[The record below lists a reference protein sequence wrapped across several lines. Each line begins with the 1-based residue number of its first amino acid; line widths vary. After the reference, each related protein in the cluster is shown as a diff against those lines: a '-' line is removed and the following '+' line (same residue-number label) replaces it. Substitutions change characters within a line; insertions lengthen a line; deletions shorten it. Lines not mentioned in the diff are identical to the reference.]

1 MVMKKYAPEILSFV
15 LLAAG
20 LVMRSS
26 CPDVFR
32 AEWVEMV
39 YFLAAFLPVGIPVLR
54 EAAEY
59 ILKKEY
65 FNEFT
70 LMALASVGA
79 FYIGEYPEGVAV
91 MLFYSV
97 GEKLQEGAVE
107 RARGHIRALLDVRP
121 RMARVVRDGH
131 TEDVAPEDVRPGD
144 VVEVRV
150 GERVPLDGVLL
161 SPHATFDTAVL
172 TGESIPRLIGRDA
185 EVLAGMIV
193 SDTVVNVRVTR
204 PVSES
209 ALARILAMVEDAAER
224 KAPAELFIRK
234 FARVYTPLVTLLAAL
249 VVFIPYLYGVFVSDF
264 HYVFSE
270 WLYRGLVFLVISCPC
285 ALVVSIPLGYFG
297 GIGAASRQGIL
308 FKGGNFLD
316 AITRIDTVVFDK
328 TGTLTKGTFEVSDIR
343 SETLSDNDLLALV
356 ASMEQHSNHPLAQ
369 AVVREARSRSLPM
382 QTFAHEE
389 ELSGL
394 GMKVQDADGRVCLA
408 GNIRLLRQEGVVCPP
423 ELDRFDDTAVL
434 CAVDGRYEGC
444 LVLSDMMKEDS
455 AEAIRA
461 LRDLKID
468 NIQVL
473 SGDRQGIVTKF
484 AKKLGIRRA
493 YGELMPEGKVAHLKE
508 LKEQGHRVAFVGD
521 GMNDAPVL
529 ALSDVGMAMGGLG
542 SDAAIETADVII
554 QTDQPGKVATAIR
567 LGQYTHR
574 IIWQNIVLALGIKI
588 VILLLGAMGLVNLWA
603 AVFAD
608 VGVAMLAICNAL
620 RIQLAKF

>member
-70 LMALASVGA
+70 LMVLASVGA

-121 RMARVVRDGH
+121 RTARVVRDGH

-161 SPHATFDTAVL
+161 SPHATFDTAAL